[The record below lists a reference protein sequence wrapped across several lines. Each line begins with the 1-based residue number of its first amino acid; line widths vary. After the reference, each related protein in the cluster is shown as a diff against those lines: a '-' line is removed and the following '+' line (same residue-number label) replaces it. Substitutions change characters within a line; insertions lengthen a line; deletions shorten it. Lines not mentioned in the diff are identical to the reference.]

1 MSEERMTRRD
11 VIKKV
16 AYITPVILTLM
27 AAPSFASGGSGND
40 QRDNNDWSSG
50 NEEISLR
57 DRRQDSHRRKLRTW
71 D

>member
-1 MSEERMTRRD
+1 MFEERMTRRD
-11 VIKKV
+11 VIKKL
-16 AYITPVILTLM
+16 AYVTPVILTLM

-50 NEEISLR
+50 NDQINRR
-57 DRRQDSHRRKLRTW
+57 DRRQDSHRRKFRSW

>member
-1 MSEERMTRRD
+1 MSEQRITRRD
-11 VIKKV
+11 VLRKA
-16 AYITPVILTLM
+16 AYLTPVILTLM

-50 NEEISLR
+50 NDQINRR
-57 DRRQDSHRRKLRTW
+57 DRRQDSHRRKLRSW